1 MSLTRA
7 YAETLH
13 ALFGQGLDAPAH
25 EAASRLLQDGIA
37 VGVAGASEPGPTI
50 LRQLASANGA
60 AAAAS
65 MIGGG
70 RTSPAEAARAN
81 GGAMHVL
88 DWEPMWN
95 PANHSLSTTLP
106 AVLALAEA
114 SARKAGPFS
123 SKPGFAITG
132 ERLMTALVIGIEAQ
146 ARMRRASGQLDPG
159 QLKFHPPGAV
169 GAFGAATACSLLLGL
184 DVAMLTHSLAIAAS
198 RAAGIQANIG
208 SMTKALHCGEAA
220 AAGLESAMMAAAGFT
235 GDADSIGDPRGYGQA
250 LYGATFE
257 PAHLTATGVPLSVVT
272 PGPAWKLFPSQ
283 YGTHFAI
290 TAALSARQQIMELGR
305 TPDAIEAVTMHT
317 PAMPYIDRPAPATG
331 LAGKFSFQYTTAA
344 ALLDGA
350 VTVASFKDQR
360 RFASDMVAMLERIK
374 LKPDAAREGRFDR
387 LRLDIEV
394 TLAGGQRV
402 TANCDGPPGIWGRPV
417 SAARLEEKWQ
427 GALRESVGAVRG
439 EKIVAAARALPRGD
453 AGSLL
458 GLMDVCAE
466 LAPV

>member
-1 MSLTRA
+1 MSLTRT

-13 ALFGQGLDAPAH
+13 GLFQRGLDAPAR

-37 VGVAGASEPGPTI
+37 VAVAGAAEPGPSI
-50 LRQLASANGA
+50 LRGVATANGA
-60 AAAAS
+60 AAASS

-81 GGAMHVL
+81 GCAMHVL

-95 PANHSLSTTLP
+95 PANHSLSTALS

-114 SARKAGPFS
+114 SVRKAGPCAA
-123 SKPGFAITG
+123 KPAIDITG
-132 ERLMTALVIGIEAQ
+132 ERLLTALAIGIEAQ

-159 QLKFHPPGAV
+159 GLKFHPPGAV
-169 GAFGAATACSLLLGL
+169 GAFGAAAASGLLLGL
-184 DVAMLTHSLAIAAS
+184 DVPALTHALAIAAS
-198 RAAGIQANIG
+198 RTAGVQANVG

-220 AAGLESAMMAAAGFT
+220 AAGLESALMAARGFT
-235 GDADSIGDPRGYGQA
+235 GDADAIGDPRGYGQA
-250 LYGATFE
+250 YYGPTFD
-257 PAHLTATGVPLSVVT
+257 PAHLTADVPLSIVS

-290 TAALSARQQIMELGR
+290 TAALSARDQVVALGHSPAAIASVTLV
-305 TPDAIEAVTMHT
+305 TPDMA
-317 PAMPYIDRPAPATG
+317 YIDRPAPATG

-374 LKPDAAREGRFDR
+374 LRPEPAREGRFDR
-387 LRLDIEV
+387 LKLDIEV
-394 TLAGGQRV
+394 TLADGKRV
-402 TANCDGPPGIWGRPV
+402 TAACDGPPGVWGRPITTDRLTAKWK
-417 SAARLEEKWQ
+417 SALED
-427 GALRESVGAVRG
+427 SVGAVRAAG
-439 EKIVAAARALPRGD
+439 IAEAARALAGGD
-453 AGSLL
+453 ARSLIV
-458 GLMDVCAE
+458 LMDACSQAM
-466 LAPV
+466 AA

>member
-7 YAETLH
+7 YAEALH
-13 ALFGQGLDAPAH
+13 GLFHRGVAADAR
-25 EAASRLLQDGIA
+25 EAAHRLVQDGIA
-37 VGVAGASEPGPTI
+37 VAVAGASEPGPTI
-50 LRQLASANGA
+50 LRAMATANGA
-60 AAAAS
+60 APASS

-70 RTSPAEAARAN
+70 PRTSPAEAARAN

-106 AVLALAEA
+106 AILALAEA
-114 SARKAGPFS
+114 AARKAGPFANR
-123 SKPGFAITG
+123 PAFAITG
-132 ERLMTALVIGIEAQ
+132 ERLLSALAIGVEAQ

-169 GAFGAATACSLLLGL
+169 GAFGAATACGLLLGL
-184 DVAMLTHSLAIAAS
+184 DVAGLTHALAIAAS

-220 AAGLESAMMAAAGFT
+220 AAGLESALMAAHGFT
-235 GDADSIGDPRGYGQA
+235 GDADAIGDPRGYGQA

-257 PAHLTATGVPLSVVT
+257 PAHLTASGVPLNVVA

-290 TAALSARQQIMELGR
+290 TAALTAREQISKLGLSPAEIQSVTLA
-305 TPDAIEAVTMHT
+305 TPV
-317 PAMPYIDRPAPATG
+317 MPYIDRPAPATG

-360 RFASDMVAMLERIK
+360 RFAPDMVAMLERIK
-374 LKPDAAREGRFDR
+374 LQPDATREGRFDR
-387 LRLDIEV
+387 LQIDTEV
-394 TLAGGQRV
+394 VLTGGRRV
-402 TANCDGPPGIWGRPV
+402 TATCDGPPGIWGRPV
-417 SAARLEEKWQ
+417 SADRDRK
-427 GALRESVGAVRG
+427 SVV
-439 EKIVAAARALPRGD
+439 
-453 AGSLL
+453 
-458 GLMDVCAE
+458 
-466 LAPV
+466 